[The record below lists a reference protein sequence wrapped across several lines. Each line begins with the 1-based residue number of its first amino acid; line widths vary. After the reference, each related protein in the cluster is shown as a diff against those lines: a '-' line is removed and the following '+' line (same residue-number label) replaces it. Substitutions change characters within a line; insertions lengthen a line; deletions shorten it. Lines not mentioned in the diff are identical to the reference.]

1 MRQLIGPVLRT
12 MWLEVNKMAVKNET
26 FFLESEAD
34 ALKFI
39 EKCSEEGITAVML
52 PVEDHDGRK
61 YYPVKVTFDPASLK
75 KK

>member
-1 MRQLIGPVLRT
+1 VDVAI
-12 MWLEVNKMAVKNET
+12 KNET

-39 EKCSEEGITAVML
+39 SKCSEEDITAVML
-52 PVEDHDGRK
+52 PVQEEDGRK
-61 YYPVKVTFDPASLK
+61 YYPVRVTYDTSKLK

>member
-1 MRQLIGPVLRT
+1 MVI
-12 MWLEVNKMAVKNET
+12 KNET
-26 FFLESEAD
+26 FYLESEEE

-39 EKCSEEGITAVML
+39 EKCSEENITAVML

-61 YYPVKVTFDPASLK
+61 YYPVKVTYYTSKLK